1 MNYKLKIKLNMKQFT
16 IITSL
21 LVMSITSFGQFNLI
35 TPANN
40 TSLTPEGL
48 SANTVIIGWG
58 SQNTLSGS
66 ITYTWHLDALSG
78 DFSKPII
85 SVPSNNS
92 GADTNLTLEYGTVN
106 AVLAG
111 AGVPIGTTANLKWT
125 VTASNGMSTVVSPDT
140 FNINLTRGASISA
153 FDLTFPTN
161 GFSATVEGDDK
172 SKLDITWRSAGEG
185 ATYAWFLDLASGNF
199 SSPVVGPLA
208 SNNMGMD
215 TVLTLDFATIDAV
228 LAGAGLTNGQTA
240 YLKWKVHTYAGTDS
254 IASTSTF
261 TIDLTKG
268 TLLKDF
274 DLVFPTNGF
283 AATIE
288 GKGDTKLD
296 ISWES
301 SSAGAT
307 YDWYLD
313 LATGDFSSPLVGPL
327 GSNNMGMDTVLT
339 LDYATINS
347 VLSGAGVAIGVTAKL
362 KWMVKSKVGSAE
374 KSSSMEYTIDLT
386 RGSVIGAFM
395 LSFPTD
401 GFAATIEND
410 STKEL
415 TILWNNAGDG
425 ATYKW
430 FLDLATGDYSKA
442 IVAGLASNNM
452 GMDTALTL
460 KYSTIYSV
468 LSGAGVTPG
477 TTANLKWKVHAYAG
491 SDSIASSDFTIDLTR
506 AVGSTSVFNIA
517 KVSAA
522 KVGPNPLRSG
532 DVLSL
537 STMSKIQGIQ
547 IIDVTGKN
555 IDLPNLELGSN
566 ELQIETNGFVNGLY
580 FINIIT
586 ENGIESRKIIVN

>member
-1 MNYKLKIKLNMKQFT
+1 MKYFT

-48 SANTVIIGWG
+48 SATTVIIGWG

-125 VTASNGMSTVVSPDT
+125 VTASNGMMSTVVSPDT

-172 SKLDITWRSAGEG
+172 SKLDITWRSSGEG

-240 YLKWKVHTYAGTDS
+240 NLKWKVHTYAGTDS

-261 TIDLTKG
+261 T
-268 TLLKDF
+268 
-274 DLVFPTNGF
+274 V
-283 AATIE
+283 
-288 GKGDTKLD
+288 
-296 ISWES
+296 
-301 SSAGAT
+301 
-307 YDWYLD
+307 
-313 LATGDFSSPLVGPL
+313 
-327 GSNNMGMDTVLT
+327 
-339 LDYATINS
+339 
-347 VLSGAGVAIGVTAKL
+347 
-362 KWMVKSKVGSAE
+362 
-374 KSSSMEYTIDLT
+374 DLT
-386 RGSVIGAFM
+386 RGPVIGAFM

-430 FLDLATGDYSKA
+430 FLDLATGDYSNA

-468 LSGAGVTPG
+468 LAGAGVTPG

-491 SDSIASSDFTIDLTR
+491 SDSIASSDFTIDLT
-506 AVGSTSVFNIA
+506 AGAGSTSVFNIP
-517 KVSAA
+517 KVSDA

-532 DVLSL
+532 EVLSL
-537 STMSKIQGIQ
+537 STTSKIQSIQ

-555 IDLPNLELGSN
+555 IELPNLEFGSN

-586 ENGIESRKIIVN
+586 EKSIESRKIIVN